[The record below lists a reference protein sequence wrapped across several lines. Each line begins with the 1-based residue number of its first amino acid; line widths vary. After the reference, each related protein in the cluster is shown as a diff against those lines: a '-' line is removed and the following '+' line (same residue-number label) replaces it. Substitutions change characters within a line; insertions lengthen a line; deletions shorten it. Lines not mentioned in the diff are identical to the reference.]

1 MSIRTASLVVLLPL
15 AAFSQEFRARL
26 SGVVTDPAGAA
37 IPDATITAR
46 SAGTG
51 AVSSTTSGA
60 DGSYQLPFLNPGQ
73 FVVTAEKAG
82 FRKAVRE
89 GVTLQV
95 SERAVLDFSMEIGE
109 VTQSV
114 TVSADTAAV
123 ETETADR
130 GLSIENN
137 RVLNTP
143 LQGRNIFANAWSA
156 PGVIVT
162 AAVQRL
168 RPFDILGS
176 SSMAV
181 SGGQPYGNEVLIDG
195 VSNLAGAR
203 QVAYVPQVEATGEF
217 KVQTTAYD
225 AQYGW
230 TTGGVV
236 NIATK
241 SGTNTWHGAAY
252 YFMQNTVLNANTF
265 EANLAGIPRS
275 SSHIHTFGRDVG
287 GPIKRDR
294 LFGTFSYENIR
305 QIIPDPFVSSVPTD
319 LQKQGDFSQTYWSQD
334 AAGNLLVQGIYDPFS
349 TRDAGGGRLVRDMF
363 PGNRIPASRLN
374 AIGAKVLSFIPAGN
388 VPGNAITRLG
398 NLTSSG
404 STRKFTDFFPQYS
417 GRVDYNITERT
428 RLFAR
433 YSRNA
438 LAEERGFRYS
448 TTSTVNI
455 AETSANTPFKR
466 ENHSATIQLTHT
478 LSPTTVLDF
487 RAGLARFLGQN
498 GSSIGADY
506 DLAGLGFAPQ
516 FVGQAARYFPRFN
529 WTNYEG
535 AGSNPVQNDPIAQTN
550 SFQGTLAKAMG
561 RHSLKTGGEFR
572 LQRIYKKVP
581 GFSAGNFS
589 FDQGF
594 TGADPLRIDP
604 SSGNAIASFLLGT
617 PASGFLDVNAWPA
630 LQQLLW
636 SAFVQDDIRVSRNLK
651 VNLGLRW
658 DYLGP
663 LTDRYNALTRGFDRT
678 SPSPLQAPPLQLKGG
693 ILFAG
698 AGGQDRGIYD
708 KNWANFGPRVGVAY
722 SLSDKTVLRGGYGL
736 IYAQTYDDPGSAPG
750 FSQRTGMVTTIRT
763 GIPEN
768 TLTNPFPG
776 GILRPVGNTQ
786 GLATFLGQIF
796 SVNDPA
802 RDVPITHQFSFEV
815 QRELPGQL
823 LVSAGYVGNRARRLQ
838 VNRFINEIP
847 GDAFALGAAAL
858 TRNVPNPMAGL
869 VPGTA
874 LNGAT
879 VQAQQLLRPF
889 QQFLSIT
896 ELYKSIGTSRFDS
909 LQLMVYKRLSA
920 GLNFSAAYTYSR
932 TFEWRSFANAQDSAL
947 QKLPAQWD
955 IPNNLQLNGVYEL
968 PFGRGKRWGSDAAPA
983 LRQIISGW
991 QVSGIARIQQ
1001 GWPMDFPVN
1010 AAPTGVSP
1018 KLDNPNLDRWFN
1030 TCTQLASG
1038 ATRGCLSGEQ
1048 PVWLIRQP
1056 FTLQTWSNRITW
1068 YRRPR
1073 IGNLDVTVLK
1083 NTKLTEWLTWQFR
1096 VDFLNAT
1103 NTPQF
1108 FNGPINDVNSGLF
1121 GRISGAQAQTN
1132 LPRFIQLSMRLQF

>member
-114 TVSADTAAV
+114 TVSADTASV

-265 EANLAGIPRS
+265 EANRAGIPRS
-275 SSHIHTFGRDVG
+275 SSHIHTFGGDVG

-398 NLTSSG
+398 NLTSS
-404 STRKFTDFFPQYS
+404 
-417 GRVDYNITERT
+417 
-428 RLFAR
+428 
-433 YSRNA
+433 
-438 LAEERGFRYS
+438 
-448 TTSTVNI
+448 
-455 AETSANTPFKR
+455 
-466 ENHSATIQLTHT
+466 
-478 LSPTTVLDF
+478 
-487 RAGLARFLGQN
+487 
-498 GSSIGADY
+498 
-506 DLAGLGFAPQ
+506 
-516 FVGQAARYFPRFN
+516 
-529 WTNYEG
+529 
-535 AGSNPVQNDPIAQTN
+535 
-550 SFQGTLAKAMG
+550 
-561 RHSLKTGGEFR
+561 
-572 LQRIYKKVP
+572 
-581 GFSAGNFS
+581 
-589 FDQGF
+589 
-594 TGADPLRIDP
+594 
-604 SSGNAIASFLLGT
+604 
-617 PASGFLDVNAWPA
+617 
-630 LQQLLW
+630 
-636 SAFVQDDIRVSRNLK
+636 
-651 VNLGLRW
+651 
-658 DYLGP
+658 
-663 LTDRYNALTRGFDRT
+663 
-678 SPSPLQAPPLQLKGG
+678 
-693 ILFAG
+693 
-698 AGGQDRGIYD
+698 
-708 KNWANFGPRVGVAY
+708 
-722 SLSDKTVLRGGYGL
+722 
-736 IYAQTYDDPGSAPG
+736 
-750 FSQRTGMVTTIRT
+750 
-763 GIPEN
+763 
-768 TLTNPFPG
+768 
-776 GILRPVGNTQ
+776 
-786 GLATFLGQIF
+786 
-796 SVNDPA
+796 
-802 RDVPITHQFSFEV
+802 
-815 QRELPGQL
+815 
-823 LVSAGYVGNRARRLQ
+823 
-838 VNRFINEIP
+838 
-847 GDAFALGAAAL
+847 
-858 TRNVPNPMAGL
+858 
-869 VPGTA
+869 
-874 LNGAT
+874 
-879 VQAQQLLRPF
+879 
-889 QQFLSIT
+889 
-896 ELYKSIGTSRFDS
+896 
-909 LQLMVYKRLSA
+909 
-920 GLNFSAAYTYSR
+920 
-932 TFEWRSFANAQDSAL
+932 
-947 QKLPAQWD
+947 
-955 IPNNLQLNGVYEL
+955 
-968 PFGRGKRWGSDAAPA
+968 
-983 LRQIISGW
+983 
-991 QVSGIARIQQ
+991 
-1001 GWPMDFPVN
+1001 
-1010 AAPTGVSP
+1010 
-1018 KLDNPNLDRWFN
+1018 
-1030 TCTQLASG
+1030 
-1038 ATRGCLSGEQ
+1038 
-1048 PVWLIRQP
+1048 
-1056 FTLQTWSNRITW
+1056 
-1068 YRRPR
+1068 
-1073 IGNLDVTVLK
+1073 
-1083 NTKLTEWLTWQFR
+1083 
-1096 VDFLNAT
+1096 
-1103 NTPQF
+1103 
-1108 FNGPINDVNSGLF
+1108 
-1121 GRISGAQAQTN
+1121 
-1132 LPRFIQLSMRLQF
+1132 